1 MKESSWRVDLSESAA
16 IRSTLPL
23 IASWLALFLVLAP
36 AIRADVESVRAATP
50 PDLVG
55 RKSPLEA
62 TPERI
67 AAARQRYLENCVLC
81 HGAKGDGRGPASR
94 ALRPHPMNFSNAD
107 LMATV
112 SDGELFHAISA
123 GSHGSAML
131 GYAQNFDEEKIW
143 ELVVYLRKF
152 SESGD
157 HDTSQSQPQPKPES
171 HP

>member
-1 MKESSWRVDLSESAA
+1 L
-16 IRSTLPL
+16 
-23 IASWLALFLVLAP
+23 LALFLALAP

-55 RKSPLEA
+55 RESPLEA

-67 AAARQRYLENCVLC
+67 AAAEQRYSANCVLC

-94 ALRPHPMNFSNAD
+94 ALRPHPMNFSDAD

-123 GSHGSAML
+123 GSHGSAMV
-131 GYAQNFDEEKIW
+131 GFSQNFDEEKIW
-143 ELVVYLRKF
+143 ELVLYLRQF
-152 SESGD
+152 SDSRD
-157 HDTSQSQPQPKPES
+157 HDNSESQPQSQTRHRELES
-171 HP
+171 TKED